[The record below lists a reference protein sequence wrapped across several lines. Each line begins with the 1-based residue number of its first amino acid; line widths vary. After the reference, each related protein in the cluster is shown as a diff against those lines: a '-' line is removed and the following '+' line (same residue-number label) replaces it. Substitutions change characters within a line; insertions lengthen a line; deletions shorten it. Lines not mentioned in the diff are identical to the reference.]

1 MNQTDRRLLL
11 LSPADN
17 VLVARAP
24 ITEGEPICVEG
35 VKLSAASAFSLG
47 HKLARRPI
55 AAGEPIIKYGAVIGS
70 TTADIPQDAHVHT
83 HNVRSNYTATHTLEE
98 ARTAYEAA
106 REAGKA
112 SVDEVGQEIYDLV
125 LEAAAGCQTCSEAMG
140 HAEFILTYKSIEPI
154 RPACL
159 PA

>member
-1 MNQTDRRLLL
+1 MSQTDHRLLL

-24 ITEGEPICVEG
+24 IAEGEPIRVEG
-35 VKLSAASAFSLG
+35 LELPSATAFSLG

-55 AAGEPIIKYGAVIGS
+55 AAGDPILKYGAVIGS
-70 TTADIPQDAHVHT
+70 ATADIPQGAYVHI

-106 REAGKA
+106 REVGKA
-112 SVDEVGQEIYDLV
+112 
-125 LEAAAGCQTCSEAMG
+125 
-140 HAEFILTYKSIEPI
+140 
-154 RPACL
+154 
-159 PA
+159 